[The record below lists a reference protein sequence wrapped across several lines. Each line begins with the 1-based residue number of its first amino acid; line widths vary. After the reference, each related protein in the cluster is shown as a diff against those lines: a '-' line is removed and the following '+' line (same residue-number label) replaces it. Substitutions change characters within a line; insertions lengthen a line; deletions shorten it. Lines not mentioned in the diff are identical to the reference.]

1 MAKEQTA
8 LHKRIES
15 GKQILLAEI
24 SPPTGSDS
32 SVLIATATR
41 YAGKVHAL
49 GISDNR
55 HGVCMSALA
64 AASLVAAQGVEPI
77 LHVVTRDRNQIAL
90 IADCLGA
97 DALGI
102 RNVLCTSGT
111 HQTLG
116 RCRAAKNVFDIDSV
130 QLIRAISGLA
140 QNGTVVGEEGF
151 DNAGPFC
158 LGGVAAPYADPVE
171 LQVMRLVK
179 KVDAGVHF
187 LVTQPVFDLER
198 FNAWWNEIVRLEVH
212 QKVAILAGIRLL
224 GNTEQAKAFAVERPD
239 PAVPE
244 SVLQRL
250 ASKPGPD
257 AQRSEAIAVALET
270 IRQLSGL
277 EGLRGFEIDGAGD
290 DDAALEVIQKSGLGV
305 D

>member
-1 MAKEQTA
+1 MAKEKTA

-15 GKQILLAEI
+15 GKRILLAEI

-32 SVLIATATR
+32 SVVVATAKR

-55 HGVCMSALA
+55 HGVCMSAFA

-77 LHVVTRDRNQIAL
+77 LHLVTRDRNRIAL

-102 RNVLCTSGT
+102 RNVFCTSGT

-116 RCRAAKNVFDIDSV
+116 RCRAARNVFDLDSV
-130 QLIRAISGLA
+130 QLIRAIAGLA
-140 QNGTVVGEEGF
+140 ENGAIVGEERF

-171 LQVMRLVK
+171 LQIMRLVK
-179 KVDAGVHF
+179 KVDAGIHF
-187 LVTQPVFDLER
+187 LISQPVFDLEQ
-198 FNAWWNEIVRLEVH
+198 FKTWWKEIVCLDL
-212 QKVAILAGIRLL
+212 QKKVAVLAGIRVL
-224 GNTEQAKAFAVERPD
+224 GNVEQAKSFAAERPD
-239 PAVPE
+239 PVVPE

-250 ASKPGPD
+250 ASKSSPG
-257 AQRSEAIAVALET
+257 AQRAEGIAIALET
-270 IRQLSGL
+270 IGELAGL
-277 EGLRGFEIDGAGD
+277 DGVRGFEIDGAGD
-290 DDAALEVIQKSGLGV
+290 DEAALEVTAKSALGV